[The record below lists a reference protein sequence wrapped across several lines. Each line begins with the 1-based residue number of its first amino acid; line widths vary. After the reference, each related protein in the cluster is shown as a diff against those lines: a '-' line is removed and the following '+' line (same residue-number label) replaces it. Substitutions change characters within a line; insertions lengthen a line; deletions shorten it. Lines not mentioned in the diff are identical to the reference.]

1 MLTKQA
7 LSDPILIDT
16 NITRFRAPDPLND
29 VYIQIILAPDTY
41 YPCVFGYRS
50 VISFPNMASIDSLRD
65 MHPKLAR
72 LADLLQSPRRG
83 WKTAAF
89 DEVISLL
96 SMSQISIMPD
106 FPEPHRL
113 CGKEL
118 LAILSIAF
126 EDAEQQ
132 DRPVLDYLPALQFGG
147 GIAKY
152 LITQN
157 KDDLREAARHLPNIR
172 PCDED
177 LLCRISVCLQ
187 RHGLVPNTVE

>member
-1 MLTKQA
+1 MLTKQT
-7 LSDPILIDT
+7 LSDPILT
-16 NITRFRAPDPLND
+16 EPNVARFRAHDPLDD

-41 YPCVFGYRS
+41 YPCVFSYRG
-50 VISFPNMASIDSLRD
+50 VISFPNMVSIDSLRD
-65 MHPKLAR
+65 MHPTLAR
-72 LADLLQSPRRG
+72 LADLLQSAHRG
-83 WKTAAF
+83 WKTAAL
-89 DEVISLL
+89 DEIISLL

-106 FPEPHRL
+106 FPEANRL

-118 LAILSIAF
+118 LAILSMAF

-152 LITQN
+152 LVTQK
-157 KDDLREAARHLPNIR
+157 KDDLREAARHLPNIQ

>member
-1 MLTKQA
+1 MLTKPS
-7 LSDPILIDT
+7 LCDPILFEP
-16 NITRFRAPDPLND
+16 NIARFRAADPLDD
-29 VYIQIILAPDTY
+29 VYVQIILAPDTY
-41 YPCVFGYRS
+41 YPCVFCYRG
-50 VISFPNMASIDSLRD
+50 VISFPNMANIDTVRGL
-65 MHPKLAR
+65 HPKLAP

-89 DEVISLL
+89 DEIISLL
-96 SMSQISIMPD
+96 CMSQISIMPD
-106 FPEPHRL
+106 FVEPHRL

-118 LAILSIAF
+118 LAILSMAF
-126 EDAEQQ
+126 EDAERQ

-152 LITQN
+152 LVSQN
-157 KDDLREAARHLPNIR
+157 KNDLREAARHLPNIQ

-187 RHGLVPNTVE
+187 RFGLAPTMVE